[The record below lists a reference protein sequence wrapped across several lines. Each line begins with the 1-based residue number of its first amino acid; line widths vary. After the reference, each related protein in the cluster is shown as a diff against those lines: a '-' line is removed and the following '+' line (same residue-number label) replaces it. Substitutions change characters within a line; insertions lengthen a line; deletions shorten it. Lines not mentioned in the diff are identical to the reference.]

1 MFRQPY
7 IIPYRIREKVIRS
20 AIKVAESVRVDE
32 LDCSKSFCRTR
43 SQLPVEDAIQI
54 ALKDKN
60 TLFYFIHRDA
70 ICTDPEHYDVG
81 FSTMCSSR
89 PDYFLWIW
97 VNIPEG
103 DALIKEFKL
112 KPVAYAKV

>member
-7 IIPYRIREKVIRS
+7 IIPYRIREKVIR
-20 AIKVAESVRVDE
+20 AAMKVAASVRVDE
-32 LDCSKSFCRTR
+32 LDCSKSFCRIL
-43 SQLPVEDAIQI
+43 SKLPVEDAIQI

-60 TLFYFIHRDA
+60 TLFNFIHRDA

-81 FSTMCSSR
+81 FSTMTNR

-97 VNIPEG
+97 VNMPEG
-103 DALIKEFKL
+103 DKLIKQFKL
-112 KPVAYAKV
+112 KQVVYAKV